1 MTVPN
6 PSRRLKVRLAVVLTF
21 AIIAAVVAWRSATVP
36 RKPVCTAGRHEE
48 RDAGGKLVRITH
60 TECLR

>member
-1 MTVPN
+1 M
-6 PSRRLKVRLAVVLTF
+6 LTL
-21 AIIAAVVAWRSATVP
+21 AIIAAVVAWRSAPLSETA
-36 RKPVCTAGRHEE
+36 CTAGRHEE

>member
-6 PSRRLKVRLAVVLTF
+6 SSRRLKVRLAVVLTL
-21 AIIAAVVAWRSATVP
+21 AIIAAVVAWRSASVP
-36 RKPVCTAGRHEE
+36 TKPACTAGRHEE
-48 RDAGGKLVRITH
+48 RDSNGKIVRITH